1 MAHLRGDITK
11 VKEVLKRGY
20 AQPIVQ
26 QTRMEVVQETVPGLS
41 AEIYN
46 IINIPGGTYINGYL
60 KKISITVDE
69 GATVMQAM
77 LRGESTRTGAILDF
91 WRTQFILSGEWS
103 LSDQALFDYEN
114 LYIVI
119 WNNSANPQN
128 FTANISY
135 IEV

>member
-26 QTRMEVVQETVPGLS
+26 QTRMEVVQESVPGLS
-41 AEIYN
+41 AQIYN

-69 GATVMQAM
+69 GATVMQSM
-77 LRGESTRTGAILDF
+77 LRREGVITGTIEDF
-91 WRTQFILSGEWS
+91 WSTQFILSGEWS
-103 LSDQALFDYEN
+103 LFDKAIFDNEN
-114 LYIVI
+114 FYIVI
-119 WNNSANPQN
+119 FNNSALAQN

>member
-1 MAHLRGDITK
+1 MTHLRGSITK

-20 AQPIVQ
+20 DQPIIQ
-26 QTRMEVVQETVPGLS
+26 QTRMEVVQETVPALS
-41 AEIYN
+41 AIIID
-46 IINIPGGTYINGYL
+46 IINIPGGTYTNGYL

-69 GATVMQAM
+69 FTIVMQSM
-77 LRGESTRTGAILDF
+77 LRKVSTVTGTIEDF
-91 WRTQFILSGEWS
+91 WRAQFIGNNEWS
-103 LSDQALFDYEN
+103 LFDKAIFDNEN
-114 LYIVI
+114 LYIVF